1 MYWIYC
7 NFDKVIRRSKVISK
21 IKQNK
26 PVSLFADYRLAYFG
40 FYYKTIVEL
49 FWTHFAPI
57 KQTIKQIYIH

>member
-49 FWTHFAPI
+49 F
-57 KQTIKQIYIH
+57 